1 MPSPLQPE
9 IKVWPETKARQ
20 ILVVEDDALVSEP
33 IVAMLDGDYET
44 VVAGTVEAGLAGLQ
58 GWGASAIE
66 NSGSPALLLLD
77 CMLPGGGLLRLL
89 RMADLQ
95 AIPVVLMSG
104 DPQCAAQIDI
114 SRPFLPKPF
123 SRATLLQVLI
133 EAPPRSHGQSA
144 GRPVDFLL
152 IRTA

>member
-20 ILVVEDDALVSEP
+20 ILVVEDDALVSET
-33 IVAMLDGDYET
+33 IVAMLDGHYET

-58 GWGASAIE
+58 ARGALAVE
-66 NSGSPALLLLD
+66 NSGSPALLLLLD

-104 DPQCAAQIDI
+104 DPQCAARIDT
-114 SRPFLPKPF
+114 SRRFLPKPF
-123 SRATLLQVLI
+123 SRATLLQVLT
-133 EAPPRSHGQSA
+133 EARAPQPRTERWPTG
-144 GRPVDFLL
+144 
-152 IRTA
+152 